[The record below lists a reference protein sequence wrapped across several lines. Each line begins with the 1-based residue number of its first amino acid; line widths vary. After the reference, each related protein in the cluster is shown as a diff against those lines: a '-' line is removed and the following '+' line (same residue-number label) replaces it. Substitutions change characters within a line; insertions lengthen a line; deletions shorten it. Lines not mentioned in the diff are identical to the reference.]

1 MKNFKKIAFGLL
13 VGAMAIGFSA
23 FTSAS
28 TNTAKVTRDAKGKII
43 SVTTYFYNKD
53 GNASDKSASNFV
65 YSDGAGAGC
74 NSSSNECQAEWT
86 TTNMPT
92 NGQSPT
98 AAGSPH
104 YVGNGIET
112 GLYNGQ

>member
-1 MKNFKKIAFGLL
+1 MKNLKKIAFGLL

-28 TNTAKVTRDAKGKII
+28 SNTVKVTRDAKGKIL
-43 SVTTYFYNKD
+43 SVTSYFYNIS
-53 GNASDKSASNFV
+53 GSATNKSASNFV
-65 YSDGAGAGC
+65 YSTDPGAGC
-74 NSSSNECQAEWT
+74 NSSVHECRAEWT
-86 TTNMPT
+86 TAAMPT

-98 AAGSPH
+98 AAGSPS